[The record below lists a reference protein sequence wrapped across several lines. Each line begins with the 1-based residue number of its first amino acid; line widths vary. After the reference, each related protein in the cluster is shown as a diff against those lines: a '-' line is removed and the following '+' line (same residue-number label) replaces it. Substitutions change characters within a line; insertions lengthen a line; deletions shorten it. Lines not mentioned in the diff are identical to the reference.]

1 MYHRDLKVWQESID
15 LVKLIYDVML
25 EFPQN
30 EQYGLSAQ
38 LRRAVVSV
46 PSNIAEGCGRESNKE
61 LYHFLNVAS
70 GSLAEVETQCY
81 IAYTLGYIN
90 DLSEIDEKLETVQK
104 LLAGFRKHIRKELEK
119 NNQIVDEV

>member
-1 MYHRDLKVWQESID
+1 MYHRDLKVWQESIE
-15 LVKLIYDVML
+15 LVRVIYDAML
-25 EFPQN
+25 EFPTN

-38 LRRAVVSV
+38 LRRAVVSI

-70 GSLAEVETQCY
+70 GSLAEVETQVY
-81 IAYTLGYIN
+81 IAYTLGYIAN
-90 DLSEIDEKLETVQK
+90 LSVIDEKMESVQK
-104 LLAGFRKHIRKELEK
+104 LLAGFRKHIRIQIES

>member
-1 MYHRDLKVWQESID
+1 MYHRDLKVWQESIG

-25 EFPQN
+25 DFPPN

-38 LRRAVVSV
+38 LRRAVVSI
-46 PSNIAEGCGRESNKE
+46 PSNIAEGCGRESNRE

-90 DLSEIDEKLETVQK
+90 NMDEIDEKMETVQR
-104 LLAGFRKHIRKELEK
+104 LLAGFRKHIKKEIEK
-119 NNQIVDEV
+119 NNQIVDEI

>member
-1 MYHRDLKVWQESID
+1 MYHRDLKVWQECID
-15 LVKLIYDVML
+15 LVKVIYDTML
-25 EFPQN
+25 NFPPN
-30 EQYGLSAQ
+30 EQYGLSTQ
-38 LRRAVVSV
+38 LRRAVVSI
-46 PSNIAEGCGRESNKE
+46 PSNIAEGCGRESNRE

-90 DLSEIDEKLETVQK
+90 NMSEIDEKLESVQK
-104 LLAGFRKHIRKELEK
+104 LLAGFRKHIKKEIEK